1 MIQLKSVKGT
11 QLYVPKVE
19 INVDTVYLREN
30 IKEKYDEENNRYWEY
45 DETQLS
51 IPEYFKNIIPENEKA
66 IGELSLLFSLYQSQV
81 DQALAELSI
90 LIGEMKNEDSGLVKI
105 WVRLLTSENN
115 PYTIYDIPDIGNLKN
130 IVLSLIGNE

>member
-45 DETQLS
+45 DETQ
-51 IPEYFKNIIPENEKA
+51 
-66 IGELSLLFSLYQSQV
+66 V

-90 LIGEMKNEDSGLVKI
+90 LIGEMKNV
-105 WVRLLTSENN
+105 
-115 PYTIYDIPDIGNLKN
+115 
-130 IVLSLIGNE
+130 